1 MAAHQYSFN
10 SKTLKSINILN
21 RIELELSNKCGYLI

>member
-1 MAAHQYSFN
+1 MAAHWHAFN

-21 RIELELSNKCGYLI
+21 HRELELSNKCGYLI